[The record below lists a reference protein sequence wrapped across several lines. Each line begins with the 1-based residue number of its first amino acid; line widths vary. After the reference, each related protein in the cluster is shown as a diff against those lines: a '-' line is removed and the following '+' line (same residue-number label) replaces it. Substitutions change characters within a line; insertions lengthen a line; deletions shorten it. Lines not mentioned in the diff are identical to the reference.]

1 LTIQPVSALVA
12 AIVTFAIGGSVL
24 LREPRRG
31 AHVLYATFAFNIALY
46 CSLSFVAKRFDSAIW
61 DWASLLA
68 AVSLPATA
76 QRFFQAFLGDEA
88 GPPPLSRST
97 VFGAAVFYSI
107 LLFSRFIE
115 PVHTTVV
122 FKAAF
127 MSYVFLGLYLSV
139 FYLYRRYRATPSRVE
154 KKRLLYLLVGGF
166 ATVTA
171 SLAEALPHG
180 PSFGNIFIIVYLYFL
195 SQNLVRYRLLDL
207 NELLGR
213 MVVLGTLVFILAF
226 IYGVLVRWVGTD
238 EPGLFFFNTLL
249 ASATIVILIEPLRTR
264 VEGGISRWMFQEKFE
279 LSRRIEALRGELA
292 NVIDMRVLVP
302 RVLGAL
308 EDSRRITHASVYL
321 ADPDG
326 SGFELSGHVGPK
338 PEGRFDAIAHRVFF
352 ERLRRTGVITLE
364 GIEREIAARR
374 PVSAEEQESLQL
386 MLRTLEQMY
395 GSVALGFSSEEQ
407 LLGVLVIRD
416 DRLREAYSTDEIE
429 IFRGVATSI
438 GITLQNSQVYE
449 RMKERD
455 RLAALGQM
463 AAGLAH
469 EIRNPLGSIK
479 GAAQFLQPAK
489 PESRE
494 SQELRG
500 GQDLR
505 DSRRESNR
513 EGQSEFLGIIV
524 EEVNRLNKIVSQ
536 FLDYARPYRGEQRP
550 LDVAEVLKKTL
561 SLLPKEPQESGA
573 VEVVTSFAEK
583 MPPVRADA
591 EQLLQVFLNLSLNA
605 VQAIPTGAGPG
616 KVLISTALRRATRR
630 GAAAAFLE
638 VRFRDTGVGIPAGD
652 LKNLF
657 IPFFTTKE
665 KGTGLG
671 LPISQRIIENHGG
684 TIEVRS
690 QPGEGATFT
699 VLLPIEADAYAAYLE
714 ATREGPRR
722 TPATPPPPPP
732 AVSFPA
738 GALRGSPHPPA
749 MDSAGPSPAPPTR
762 PPPPLPPQ
770 PVRRPQTLPVEAANR
785 DAPTPPPLTDAA
797 GQTAVSTST
806 SSVRTR

>member
-1 LTIQPVSALVA
+1 LSIQPVSALVA
-12 AIVTFAIGGSVL
+12 AIVSFAIGGSVL
-24 LREPRRG
+24 LREPRRR
-31 AHVLYATFAFNIALY
+31 AHVLFATFTFNIALW
-46 CSLSFVAKRFDSAIW
+46 SALSFVAKRFDSPMFTW
-61 DWASLLA
+61 VSLLA

-97 VFGAAVFYSI
+97 VFGAAIFYGI
-107 LLFSRFIE
+107 LCFSRFIE
-115 PVHTTVV
+115 PVHTTLW
-122 FKAAF
+122 FGAAF
-127 MSYVFLGLYLSV
+127 TAYVFAGLYLSV

-154 KKRLLYLLVGGF
+154 KTRLLYLVVGGF

-171 SLAEALPHG
+171 SLAETIPRG
-180 PSFGNIFIIVYLYFL
+180 PSFGSVFIIVYLYFL
-195 SQNLVRYRLLDL
+195 SQNLIRYRLLDL

-213 MVVLGTLVFILAF
+213 MVVLGTLVFILTF
-226 IYGVLVRWVGTD
+226 IYGVLVRWVGPD
-238 EPGLFFFNTLL
+238 EQGLFFFNTLL

-279 LSRRIEALRGELA
+279 LSRRIEMLRAELA

-308 EDSRRITHASVYL
+308 EDSRRITHASIYL

-326 SGFELSGHVGPK
+326 SGYELAGQVGPR
-338 PEGRFDAIAHRVFF
+338 PEARFDAITHRAFF
-352 ERLRRTGVITLE
+352 ERLRRTGVISLE
-364 GIEREIAARR
+364 GIEREVAARR
-374 PVSAEEQESLQL
+374 TVSTEEQESLQL
-386 MLRTLEQMY
+386 ILRTLEQMN
-395 GSVALGFSSEEQ
+395 GSVALGFSSEDQ
-407 LLGVLVIRD
+407 LLGALVIRD
-416 DRLREAYSTDEIE
+416 DRLREAYSSDEIE
-429 IFRGVATSI
+429 LFRGVANSI

-479 GAAQFLQPAK
+479 GAAQFLQPGQADGNK
-489 PESRE
+489 EGTKESTR
-494 SQELRG
+494 
-500 GQDLR
+500 
-505 DSRRESNR
+505 
-513 EGQSEFLGIIV
+513 EFLDIII

-550 LDVAEVLKKTL
+550 LEVSEVLKKTL
-561 SLLPKEPQESGA
+561 SLLPAAQLEGA
-573 VEVVTSFAEK
+573 IEISTNFAER

-605 VQAIPTGAGPG
+605 IQAITPGDVPG
-616 KVLISTALRRATRR
+616 KLLISTGLRRATRR
-630 GAAAAFLE
+630 GAAAAFFE
-638 VRFRDTGVGIPAGD
+638 ARFRDSGVGIPPGD

-657 IPFFTTKE
+657 IPFFTTKD

-714 ATREGPRR
+714 LTRVDGPRR
-722 TPATPPPPPP
+722 
-732 AVSFPA
+732 
-738 GALRGSPHPPA
+738 
-749 MDSAGPSPAPPTR
+749 
-762 PPPPLPPQ
+762 
-770 PVRRPQTLPVEAANR
+770 
-785 DAPTPPPLTDAA
+785 APTPPPLPPSPPSPPVLPPPVPPLPGRVPALPNPRRAPPGGTRPP
-797 GQTAVSTST
+797 ST
-806 SSVRTR
+806 R